1 MTSEALIIVKD
12 YEREKIYRLVR
23 RQDALINLLNT
34 IDNTEITLSENKDDF
49 KQKIEKDIVECQN
62 KQKLWWKVICKR
74 YKLNENNIQ
83 KLKVSIHTGEIFKV

>member
-1 MTSEALIIVKD
+1 MNNEALIIVKD

-23 RQDALINLLNT
+23 RQDALVNLLNT
-34 IDNTEITLSENKDDF
+34 IDNTEIALSENRDDF

-74 YKLNENNIQ
+74 YNLDENIAHN
-83 KLKVSIHTGEIFKV
+83 LKISIYTGEVFKV